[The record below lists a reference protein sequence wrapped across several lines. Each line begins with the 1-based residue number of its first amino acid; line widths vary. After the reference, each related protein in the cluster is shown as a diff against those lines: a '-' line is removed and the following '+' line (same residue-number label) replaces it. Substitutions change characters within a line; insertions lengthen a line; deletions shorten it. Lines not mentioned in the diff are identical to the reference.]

1 MFLLSE
7 HNIKKEHNGNRE
19 RGTFCI
25 YALLSWPSG
34 IRGNLYKSGLLALRK
49 RASSWNLARPH
60 TSAYRWNSG
69 AGHSL
74 SRLKRE
80 QRHVCCHHFIS
91 VGLGLESCALALF
104 LTLLCRW

>member
-34 IRGNLYKSGLLALRK
+34 IRGEGGGNLYKSSLLALRNGHHHGIYFDLILLLTDGTVGK
-49 RASSWNLARPH
+49 AIHSLASSENKEMFAV
-60 TSAYRWNSG
+60 T
-69 AGHSL
+69 
-74 SRLKRE
+74 
-80 QRHVCCHHFIS
+80 
-91 VGLGLESCALALF
+91 
-104 LTLLCRW
+104 TL